1 MHLPNG
7 HLWMRGMAHQHKL
20 RSNDIFEL
28 KCYRKILKLPWVQ
41 KRTNESILE
50 ELSIQNKWLITS
62 IKRRKWT
69 FFCHLKRHKS
79 LERTILEGRMPNT
92 RGRGRP
98 RRRWS
103 DDIRE
108 NLHTDVTKAG
118 KMAQNRDKYKMAVM
132 KAASWK
138 GHAT

>member
-1 MHLPNG
+1 M
-7 HLWMRGMAHQHKL
+7 
-20 RSNDIFEL
+20 
-28 KCYRKILKLPWVQ
+28 KIPWTQ
-41 KRTNESILE
+41 KRTNQSVLKEVNSE
-50 ELSIQNKWLITS
+50 NNWLATS

-69 FFCHLKRHKS
+69 FFGHLKRHES

-103 DDIRE
+103 DDIQE
-108 NLHTDVTKAG
+108 NLHTETSKAG
-118 KMAQNRDKYKMAVM
+118 KMAQDRDKYRMAVM
-132 KAASWK
+132 KATSQK